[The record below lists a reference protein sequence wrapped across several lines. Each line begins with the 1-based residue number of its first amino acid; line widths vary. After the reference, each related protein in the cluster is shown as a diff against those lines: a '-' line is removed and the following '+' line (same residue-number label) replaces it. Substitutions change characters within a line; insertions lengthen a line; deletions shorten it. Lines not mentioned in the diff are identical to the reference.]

1 MSQKR
6 HDSEDFVQ
14 QAARRSGG
22 GPLEFFVFLKE
33 TKKWWLTPMALAI
46 LLMGLLV
53 LFGSTG
59 AAPFIYTL
67 F

>member
-1 MSQKR
+1 VSQKR
-6 HDSEDFVQ
+6 HDSEDFVRD
-14 QAARRSGG
+14 AAHRRRG
-22 GPLEFFVFLKE
+22 GPLEFFIFLKE
-33 TKKWWLTPMALAI
+33 TKKWWLTPIVLAVF
-46 LLMGLLV
+46 LMGLLV